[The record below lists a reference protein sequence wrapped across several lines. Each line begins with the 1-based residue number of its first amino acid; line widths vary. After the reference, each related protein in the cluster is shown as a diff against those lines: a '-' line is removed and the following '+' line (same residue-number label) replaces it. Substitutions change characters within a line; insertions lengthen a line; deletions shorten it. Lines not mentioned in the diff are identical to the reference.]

1 MSWTALWAGWALAT
15 LASFFAIEVPAV
27 RRKLPGPDTLTDH
40 VRWMFAL
47 DRRDRPAYVWRR
59 LAFFVIFVGGPAG
72 LVAHFVGYV

>member
-15 LASFFAIEVPAV
+15 TVVFFAIEVPAV

-47 DRRDRPAYVWRR
+47 DRRDRPYLVLRR
-59 LAFFVIFVGGPAG
+59 LAFFALFVGGPAG
-72 LVAHFVGYV
+72 LVAHFVGYL